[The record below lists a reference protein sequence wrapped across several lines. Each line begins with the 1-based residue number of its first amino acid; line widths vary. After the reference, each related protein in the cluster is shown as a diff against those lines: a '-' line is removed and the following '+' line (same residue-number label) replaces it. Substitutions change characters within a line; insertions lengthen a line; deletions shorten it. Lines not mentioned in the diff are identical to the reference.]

1 MEKPFYINVVISCR
15 QIVLEALQ
23 QLVKLTHPELTN
35 GKDEVG
41 CSEEKKELGS
51 GYGSS
56 VIENAKK
63 DPQKNGEIE
72 KMKMNGTFSST
83 PEANSPKNSVPTYP
97 EGKNKDSA
105 LIDSD
110 SYMTPN
116 PILETHNY
124 AKIPLMA
131 SADPSNTSLSKTAS
145 SENR

>member
-1 MEKPFYINVVISCR
+1 VVISYR

-41 CSEEKKELGS
+41 NSEEKKELDS
-51 GYGSS
+51 VRASS
-56 VIENAKK
+56 ATENTKK
-63 DPQKNGEIE
+63 DAQKNSEIE
-72 KMKMNGTFSST
+72 KIKVNGTHPST
-83 PEANSPKNSVPTYP
+83 PEANSPKNSVATCP
-97 EGKNKDSA
+97 EGKNKDCPH
-105 LIDSD
+105 IDSD
-110 SYMTPN
+110 SYVTPN

-131 SADPSNTSLSKTAS
+131 SADPSNASLAKTAS

>member
-1 MEKPFYINVVISCR
+1 M
-15 QIVLEALQ
+15 LEALQ

-35 GKDEVG
+35 GKDEMG
-41 CSEEKKELGS
+41 CSEDKKELDS
-51 GYGSS
+51 DHANS
-56 VIENAKK
+56 VIENTKK
-63 DPQKNGEIE
+63 DSQKNGEIE
-72 KMKMNGTFSST
+72 KMKVNGTLSST

>member
-41 CSEEKKELGS
+41 CSEEKKEVDS
-51 GYGSS
+51 HASS
-56 VIENAKK
+56 VIEITKK

-72 KMKMNGTFSST
+72 KLKVNGILSST

-97 EGKNKDSA
+97 EGKNKDST